1 MSTYFKQ
8 IQEILESNDFRE
20 RLEKVNDNFPN
31 LKQEHLI
38 RDVILTMYN
47 QKYSSDYKAFS
58 EHPRKW
64 KLNNGDDS
72 DKNIGRVDLSLNK
85 ATDLQNPYKIE
96 LKFFFT
102 KDIKNGRKS
111 SIEKNY
117 VKKECDLLII
127 IVQEFLDVKAKEE
140 YDKRWDIDTD
150 LLQYQIKDDAKKKQK
165 TAGSDDKFEI
175 LEKQFKKVEDY
186 VEGAHVGQHHNKI
199 QIEVQLP
206 YKTRYTF
213 CFLERKK

>member
-8 IQEILESNDFRE
+8 IQEILESNDFRD

-47 QKYSSDYKAFS
+47 QKYSLDYRAFS

-64 KLNNGDDS
+64 KLSSGEE
-72 DKNIGRVDLSLNK
+72 KKGRVDLALYKYKDIEN
-85 ATDLQNPYKIE
+85 LYKIE
-96 LKFFFT
+96 IKFFFT

-150 LLQYQIKDDAKKKQK
+150 LLQYQIKDDSKKKQK

-206 YKTRYTF
+206 YKTCYTF